1 MAKRFT
7 YYGNAFDSDAQAF
20 IDAALI
26 TGANQQSV
34 LNTFVLM
41 LKGTGTTN
49 SSNLFSKIYALYPYC
64 PIDESTATA
73 TAYSY
78 NLINPA
84 TFQIAWTGFVS
95 GNYTVNGVIGG
106 SGKYGRSGFIPS
118 VSGDIDSLALT
129 AYSRTDTANNST
141 ALGCRINSTTGNTFL
156 QPRLVS
162 GNKLSARISSLASNT
177 QSTSTVTSLGLLT
190 GNRTDAL
197 TVSMYKNGVNVGERT
212 NIANN
217 SLCTFEAYVHAYNN
231 SGSAASNDTREYAGF
246 SIHQGFTVNEMADF
260 FEAWDYYQTNI
271 ISGGRN
277 V

>member
-7 YYGNAFDSDAQAF
+7 YYGNSFDADAQAF
-20 IDAALI
+20 IDAAGI
-26 TGANQQSV
+26 TGATQQSV

-64 PIDESTATA
+64 PIDGSTANA

-84 TFQIAWTGFVS
+84 TFQVAWTGFVS

-129 AYSRTDTANNST
+129 AYSRTDTANNSM
-141 ALGCRINSTTGNTFL
+141 AIGCRINSTTGNTFL

-197 TVSMYKNGVNVGERT
+197 TVSMYKNGVKVGERT
-212 NIANN
+212 NATNDA
-217 SLCTFEAYVHAYNN
+217 LCTFEAYVHAYNN
-231 SGSAASNDTREYAGF
+231 GGSASGNDTREYAGF

-277 V
+277 I